1 MLGGFLKKIFFGKYD
16 KQKNTGEKFGSTLQ
30 KKSQEIYEVANKKYN
45 QGIEEFFSIKK
56 KLKNLLETNY
66 ALGMKH
72 LEKGNLSDAIFR
84 FRFIKRF
91 WPHHYQTYYQLAYCL
106 FLDNNPQEAEEVLK
120 KYNCKPTELPL
131 IFVNDPAIVG
141 LGVKPGDMLKITRP
155 SSTSGE
161 SLYYRYVVEV

>member
-1 MLGGFLKKIFFGKYD
+1 MLGGFLKKIFFGKSD

-106 FLDNNPQEAEEVLK
+106 FLDNNPQEAEEVLEELIAK
-120 KYNCKPTELPL
+120 NPNCDQIAKDLLERAKAT
-131 IFVNDPAIVG
+131 IIAQNAIN
-141 LGVKPGDMLKITRP
+141 KSETPPKQ
-155 SSTSGE
+155 S
-161 SLYYRYVVEV
+161 